1 MQYVIG
7 ILLVLLG
14 VVFVIKSEWFL
25 ANFGPISWA
34 EQHLGTEGGSRLMYK
49 LLGLIFIF
57 FGMLLV
63 TNLMNVFLMATLGR
77 LFIR

>member
-1 MQYVIG
+1 M
-7 ILLVLLG
+7 VLLG
-14 VVFVIKSEWFL
+14 VVFVIKSEWLL
-25 ANFGPISWA
+25 ANFGSIAWA
-34 EQHLGTEGGSRLMYK
+34 QQHLGSEGGSRLFYK

-57 FGMLLV
+57 VGMLLV